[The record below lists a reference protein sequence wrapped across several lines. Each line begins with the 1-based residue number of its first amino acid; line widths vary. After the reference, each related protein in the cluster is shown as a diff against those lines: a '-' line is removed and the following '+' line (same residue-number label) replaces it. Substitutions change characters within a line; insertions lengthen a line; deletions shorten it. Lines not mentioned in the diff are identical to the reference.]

1 MTAKAEPEV
10 DLVYRAPI
18 VERLWVIM
26 TAAAA
31 VEADDDQE
39 DSRKAGLLVGLAT
52 AIDLINGQPAA
63 TLCLAELPRAK
74 PEKPR
79 ETASE
84 AGSAPTCSGG
94 EPAGM
99 TRPGDVIHDC

>member
-1 MTAKAEPEV
+1 MTAKGEAEA

-18 VERLWVIM
+18 VERLWQMM
-26 TAAAA
+26 TAVAA
-31 VEADDDQE
+31 EEEKDDQD

-63 TLCLAELPRAK
+63 TLCFAELPQVK
-74 PEKPR
+74 PEKSQK
-79 ETASE
+79 TASVANRE
-84 AGSAPTCSGG
+84 PACCGV

>member
-1 MTAKAEPEV
+1 MTAKGEAEA

-18 VERLWVIM
+18 VERLWQMM
-26 TAAAA
+26 TAVAA
-31 VEADDDQE
+31 EEEKDDQD

-52 AIDLINGQPAA
+52 AIDLIKGQPAA
-63 TLCLAELPRAK
+63 TLCFAELPQVK
-74 PEKPR
+74 PENPW

-84 AGSAPTCSGG
+84 AVSAPTCHDG